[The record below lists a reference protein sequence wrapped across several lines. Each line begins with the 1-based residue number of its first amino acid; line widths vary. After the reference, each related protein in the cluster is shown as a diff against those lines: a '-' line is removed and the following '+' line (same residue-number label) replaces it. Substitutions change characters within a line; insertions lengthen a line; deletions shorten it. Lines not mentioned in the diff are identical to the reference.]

1 MSTTRTITRSK
12 VHLGASLPTP
22 KVPIAGTG
30 AKSRMQRMYASEN
43 VVRCHRCPPASFC
56 DTCMGL
62 NKARIM
68 AGLIR
73 PRHQGDHKN
82 NVLYPIAMA
91 KGRVPHPQSLGR
103 PGKGGNVVR
112 AYVRPLG
119 GGWCEGIA
127 CLDGVDV
134 YTRKIRGRD
143 AAWAYAQASVE
154 QIKEGLKFERARGC

>member
-56 DTCMGL
+56 DTCMAL

-73 PRHQGDHKN
+73 PRHQEDHKN
-82 NVLYPIAMA
+82 NILYPIAMA
-91 KGRVPHPQSLGR
+91 KGRVPRPVSLGK
-103 PGKGGNVVR
+103 PKKGGNVVR
-112 AYVRPLG
+112 AYVRPKG
-119 GGWCEGIA
+119 GGWYDAIS

-134 YTRKIRGRD
+134 YVRPIRGRD
-143 AAWAYAQASVE
+143 AAWTQAQQGAD
-154 QIKEGLKFERARGC
+154 QIREGLRFERTHGA